1 MTATPECSILNY
13 RQPVS
18 RSYLVTAL
26 YIAIA
31 LICAYLLG
39 SIPSAYIVGKMQK
52 KADIRSVGTRNMGA
66 MNVFYEIGFW
76 WGLVVLVVD
85 IGKGVAAMAIAEA
98 LKVNEYVY
106 LLSGMVAV
114 LGHSFPIFLGF
125 KGGKGGATSIG
136 VLIYLMKPWAVLING
151 GLFAVLFLISRTPTI
166 SYGLA
171 FICYPFIAWFMF
183 DKKWEWI
190 VFTVALLLIP
200 LIRYIPRIKEMRDKA
215 GNWRHVF
222 QRKSVSDRF

>member
-1 MTATPECSILNY
+1 
-13 RQPVS
+13 
-18 RSYLVTAL
+18 VTAL

-31 LICAYLLG
+31 LVSAYLFG
-39 SIPSAYIVGKMQK
+39 SIPSAYIVGKLQK

-85 IGKGVAAMAIAEA
+85 IGKGVVAMVIAEA

-106 LLSGMVAV
+106 LLSGIVAV

-151 GLFAVLFLISRTPTI
+151 GLFALIFLITRTPTI

-171 FICYPFIAWFMF
+171 FFCYPFIAWFMF

-215 GNWRHVF
+215 GNWRRVF

>member
-1 MTATPECSILNY
+1 M
-13 RQPVS
+13 
-18 RSYLVTAL
+18 TAL

-31 LICAYLLG
+31 LVCAYLLG
-39 SIPSAYIVGKMQK
+39 SIPAAYIVGNLQK
-52 KADIRSVGTRNMGA
+52 KKDIREIGTRNMGA

-76 WGLVVLVVD
+76 WGLVVLLTDV
-85 IGKGVAAMAIAEA
+85 GKGVAAMAIAEA
-98 LKVNEYVY
+98 LKVHEYVY
-106 LLSGMVAV
+106 LLSGIVAV

-151 GLFAVLFLISRTPTI
+151 GLFVLIFLITRTPTI

-190 VFTVALLLIP
+190 VFTVLLLLIP
-200 LIRYIPRIKEMRDKA
+200 LVRYIPRIKEMRDKA
-215 GNWRHVF
+215 GNWRRVF

>member
-1 MTATPECSILNY
+1 M
-13 RQPVS
+13 
-18 RSYLVTAL
+18 TAL

-215 GNWRHVF
+215 GNWRRVF

>member
-1 MTATPECSILNY
+1 
-13 RQPVS
+13 
-18 RSYLVTAL
+18 VTAL

-31 LICAYLLG
+31 LVCAYLLG
-39 SIPSAYIVGKMQK
+39 SIPAAYIVGNLQK
-52 KADIRSVGTRNMGA
+52 KKDIREIGTRNMGA

-76 WGLVVLVVD
+76 WGLVVLLTDV
-85 IGKGVAAMAIAEA
+85 GKGVAAMAIAEA
-98 LKVNEYVY
+98 LKVHEYIY
-106 LLSGMVAV
+106 LLSGIVAV

-151 GLFAVLFLISRTPTI
+151 GLFVLIFLITRTPTI

-171 FICYPFIAWFMF
+171 FICYPFISWFMF

-190 VFTVALLLIP
+190 VFTVLLLLIP
-200 LIRYIPRIKEMRDKA
+200 LVRYIPRIKEMRDKA
-215 GNWRHVF
+215 GNWRRVF

>member
-1 MTATPECSILNY
+1 M
-13 RQPVS
+13 
-18 RSYLVTAL
+18 TAL

-39 SIPSAYIVGKMQK
+39 SIPSAYIVGKLQK
-52 KADIRSVGTRNMGA
+52 KKDIREIGTRNMGA

-76 WGLVVLVVD
+76 WGLVVLLVD
-85 IGKGVAAMAIAEA
+85 AGKGVAAMAIAEA
-98 LKVNEYVY
+98 LEVNEYIY
-106 LLSGMVAV
+106 LLSGIVAV

-136 VLIYLMKPWAVLING
+136 VLIYLMKPWAILINFG
-151 GLFAVLFLISRTPTI
+151 VFALIFLFTRAPTI
-166 SYGLA
+166 SYSLA
-171 FICYPFIAWFMF
+171 FFCYPFIAWFMF

-190 VFTVALLLIP
+190 VFTVLLLMIP

-215 GNWRHVF
+215 GNWRRVF
-222 QRKSVSDRF
+222 QRKSVNDRF

>member
-1 MTATPECSILNY
+1 
-13 RQPVS
+13 
-18 RSYLVTAL
+18 VTAL
-26 YIAIA
+26 NIAVA
-31 LICAYLLG
+31 LVCAYLLG
-39 SIPSAYIVGKMQK
+39 SIPSAYIVGKLQK
-52 KADIRSVGTRNMGA
+52 KKDIRSIGTRNMGA

-76 WGLVVLVVD
+76 WGLAVLVVD
-85 IGKGVAAMAIAEA
+85 VGKGVAAMAIAEA
-98 LKVNEYVY
+98 LKVHEYIY
-106 LLSGMVAV
+106 LLSGVVAV

-151 GLFAVLFLISRTPTI
+151 GLFALIFLITRTPTI

-171 FICYPFIAWFMF
+171 FFCYPFIAWFMF

-215 GNWRHVF
+215 GNWRRVF
-222 QRKSVSDRF
+222 QRKSVGDRF

>member
-1 MTATPECSILNY
+1 
-13 RQPVS
+13 
-18 RSYLVTAL
+18 VTAL

-215 GNWRHVF
+215 GNWHRVF

>member
-1 MTATPECSILNY
+1 M
-13 RQPVS
+13 
-18 RSYLVTAL
+18 TAL

-31 LICAYLLG
+31 LVCAYLLG
-39 SIPSAYIVGKMQK
+39 SIPAAYIVGNLQK
-52 KADIRSVGTRNMGA
+52 KKDIREIGTRNMGA

-76 WGLVVLVVD
+76 WGLVVLLTDV
-85 IGKGVAAMAIAEA
+85 GKGVAAMAIAEA
-98 LKVNEYVY
+98 LKVHEYIY
-106 LLSGMVAV
+106 LLSGIVAV

-151 GLFAVLFLISRTPTI
+151 GLFVLIFLITRTPTI

-171 FICYPFIAWFMF
+171 FICYPFISWFMF

-190 VFTVALLLIP
+190 VFTVLLLLIP
-200 LIRYIPRIKEMRDKA
+200 LVRYIPRIKEMRDKA
-215 GNWRHVF
+215 GNWRRVF

>member
-1 MTATPECSILNY
+1 
-13 RQPVS
+13 
-18 RSYLVTAL
+18 VTAL
-26 YIAIA
+26 NIAVA
-31 LICAYLLG
+31 LVCAYLLG
-39 SIPSAYIVGKMQK
+39 SIPSAYIVGKLQK
-52 KADIRSVGTRNMGA
+52 KKDIRSIGTRNMGA

-76 WGLVVLVVD
+76 WGLIVLLADV
-85 IGKGVAAMAIAEA
+85 GKGVAAMAIAEA
-98 LKVNEYVY
+98 LKVHEYIY
-106 LLSGMVAV
+106 LLSGVVAV

-136 VLIYLMKPWAVLING
+136 VLIYLMKPWAVLINFG
-151 GLFAVLFLISRTPTI
+151 AFALIFLITRTPTI

-215 GNWRHVF
+215 GNWRRVF
-222 QRKSVSDRF
+222 QRKSVGDRF

>member
-1 MTATPECSILNY
+1 
-13 RQPVS
+13 
-18 RSYLVTAL
+18 VTAL
-26 YIAIA
+26 NIAVA
-31 LICAYLLG
+31 LVCAYLLG
-39 SIPSAYIVGKMQK
+39 SIPSAYIVGKLQK
-52 KADIRSVGTRNMGA
+52 KKDIRSIGTRNMGA

-76 WGLVVLVVD
+76 WGLAVLVVD
-85 IGKGVAAMAIAEA
+85 VGKGVAAMAIAEA
-98 LKVNEYVY
+98 LKVHEYIY
-106 LLSGMVAV
+106 LLSGVVAV

-136 VLIYLMKPWAVLING
+136 VLIYLMKPWAVLINFG
-151 GLFAVLFLISRTPTI
+151 AFALIFLITRTPTI

-215 GNWRHVF
+215 GNWRRVF
-222 QRKSVSDRF
+222 QRKSVGDRF